1 MNPTVRVHRRKLQR
15 AAISLFLLLALLTLL
30 PGAALA
36 QTRAEKRLARRIDEI
51 ITRGN
56 ARKAFWG
63 IEVYSF
69 DRGRIIYSHNS
80 GRYFTPA
87 SVTKLFT
94 IAAALDLLGEDYRFR
109 TTVETRG
116 KLDDEGRLLGDIILV
131 GRGDPDLAGCA
142 LPYVPP
148 PPPGERPP
156 PKEEDVEGAEDEEE
170 EPCPAGQN
178 LEKLAAQV
186 AAHGVRQVTG
196 NLIVDTSYFSP
207 EPYGEGWEYED
218 LVWSYGAPVRALSF
232 ADNVITLKVEPGDR
246 VGAKGKVSWEPFTR
260 QFEVRNGTWTIPAGL
275 RTQLYVRRDP
285 GTRELD
291 VLGPIAL
298 RRRPRYLAV
307 ALEEPAEV
315 AGEFF
320 AQALAR
326 AGVQVQGKVEV
337 VYALAPPHPFRSE
350 EDPGE
355 VLAEHLSLPLA
366 EDVRLILKNSQNL
379 HTELLLR
386 LMGRSEPP
394 VTGEDVP
401 APLRSRFAPPP
412 RRTDGSAEAGIG
424 VLRAWLAN
432 AGLDLEDISFK
443 DGSGLSQKNLV
454 TPHAVVGLLRH
465 VVTRPWAGFYF
476 DSLPVAGRDGTL
488 SRRMRRTAAEG
499 RVRAKTGT
507 LAGNVALAGVVDT
520 RSGERL
526 LFAVFLNHHR
536 LVNSLS
542 TDLIDDICVAL
553 AELPAPPKRKEK

>member
-1 MNPTVRVHRRKLQR
+1 MNPAVKVPEGRLQR
-15 AAISLFLLLALLTLL
+15 AAIGLLLLLVLL
-30 PGAALA
+30 PGAVRA
-36 QTRAEKRLARRIDEI
+36 QSRAEKRLARRIDEI

-56 ARKAFWG
+56 ARKALWG
-63 IEVYSF
+63 IEVYSL
-69 DRGRIIYSHNS
+69 DRNRIIYSHNS
-80 GRYFTPA
+80 ERYFTPA

-94 IAAALDLLGEDYRFR
+94 IAAALDLLGEDHRFR
-109 TTVETRG
+109 TTVEARG
-116 KLDDEGRLLGDIILV
+116 KLDDDGRLLGDIRLV
-131 GRGDPDLAGCA
+131 GRGDPDLAGCT

-156 PKEEDVEGAEDEEE
+156 QKEEDAEEDEEE
-170 EPCPAGQN
+170 ESCPFEQN
-178 LEKLAAQV
+178 LDKLAAQV
-186 AAHGVRQVTG
+186 AARGVRQVTG
-196 NLIVDTSYFSP
+196 NLVVDTSYFSP

-218 LVWSYGAPVRALSF
+218 LVWSYGASVRALSF

-285 GTRELD
+285 GKRELD

-298 RRRPRYLAV
+298 GRRPRYLAV
-307 ALEEPAEV
+307 ALEEPAEA

-320 AQALAR
+320 VQALAR

-337 VYALAPPHPFRSE
+337 IYALAPPHPFRSE
-350 EDPGE
+350 EDSGE
-355 VLAEHLSLPLA
+355 VLAEHLSLPLS
-366 EDVRLILKNSQNL
+366 EDARLILKNSQNL

-386 LMGRSEPP
+386 LMGRNDPP
-394 VTGEDVP
+394 ETGEEVRP
-401 APLRSRFAPPP
+401 PLRSRFAPPP
-412 RRTDGSAEAGIG
+412 RRADGSAEAGIG
-424 VLRAWLAN
+424 VLRTWLAN

-465 VVTRPWAGFYF
+465 VVTRPWAGFYI

-507 LAGNVALAGVVDT
+507 LAGNIALAGVVDT

-542 TDLIDDICVAL
+542 ADLIDDICVAL